1 LTKVKYYRL
10 KNNLKQ
16 TELSSIS
23 EVKLSTVQKLD
34 SGFNDI
40 RKSSYDTIEKI
51 AGALSVEVE
60 DLIGFINDEDTA
72 YGE

>member
-1 LTKVKYYRL
+1 MTKVKYYRL